1 MYKSRARLDI
11 RKYSFSNRV
20 VDTWN
25 SLPENVI
32 SAKTLFTFEA
42 GLEQFW
48 KNQDILYNFEA
59 TLATGG
65 TNEKEPVSEARSS
78 ILPEII

>member
-11 RKYSFSNRV
+11 RKYAFSNRV
-20 VDTWN
+20 VNTWN

-48 KNQDILYNFEA
+48 KKSGYMYLVQLWWY
-59 TLATGG
+59 L
-65 TNEKEPVSEARSS
+65 
-78 ILPEII
+78 